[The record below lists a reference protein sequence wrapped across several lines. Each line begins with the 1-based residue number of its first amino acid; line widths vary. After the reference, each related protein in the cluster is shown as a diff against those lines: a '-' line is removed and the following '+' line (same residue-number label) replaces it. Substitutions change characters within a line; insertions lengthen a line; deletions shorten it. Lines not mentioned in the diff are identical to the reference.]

1 MTCYDNPA
9 NYNIHK
15 PCFPS
20 LGVKIMYP
28 EAYTQQGWGRGPFPP
43 HFRLVVPKTLIA
55 ELFKANLILQHWG
68 LFDICFKGCW
78 KGLSTSNYLG
88 IPRVCARP
96 DRHASMVSF
105 PTIHGLVWSSKA
117 SCSALRVDSD
127 ISCLLASPV
136 NRHVY
141 LKFWFVWD
149 WLVPWQR

>member
-127 ISCLLASPV
+127 ISCLLASSV
-136 NRHVY
+136 NQHVY
-141 LKFWFVWD
+141 RTSNFGLFGIG
-149 WLVPWQR
+149 

>member
-1 MTCYDNPA
+1 MLWQPGKLQYPQA
-9 NYNIHK
+9 VLS
-15 PCFPS
+15 FF
-20 LGVKIMYP
+20 GVKIMYP

-96 DRHASMVSF
+96 DRLASMVSF

-127 ISCLLASPV
+127 ISCLLASSV
-136 NRHVY
+136 NQHVY
-141 LKFWFVWD
+141 LKSWFVWD